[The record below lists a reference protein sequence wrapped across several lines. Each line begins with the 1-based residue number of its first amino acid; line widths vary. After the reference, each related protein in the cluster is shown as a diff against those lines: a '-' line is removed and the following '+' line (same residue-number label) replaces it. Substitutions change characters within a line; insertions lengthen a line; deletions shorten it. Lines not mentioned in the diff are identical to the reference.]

1 MTYSEA
7 LDWLEQVGRGG
18 SRLGLDRVRAYL
30 TRLGAPQDQIPMI
43 HVAGTNGKGS
53 VSACLS
59 AILTQAGYRVG
70 LYTSPHLDRFN
81 ERFRIRGE
89 EISDAAFADLVG
101 QGRAVWETMEDKPTE
116 FEVITALAFL
126 YFAQSACDLVV
137 LEVGLGGRL
146 DATNVIPTPLAAVI
160 TKLGLDHT
168 AELGDTLAQ
177 IAYEKAGIVKPGGR
191 VVLDGRNTEVLEQL
205 QQLCRERTCSTAITR
220 PDQLTVSRQ
229 DITGS
234 TFSYGPWRDLR
245 LTLAGSYQPGNAAL
259 ALETVEMLRA
269 QGWSVSDDAVRAG
282 LAAVRWP
289 GRFEL
294 LCQDPIFLLDGA
306 HNPDGVRA
314 AVESLSRSKAA
325 AAGGLSGRQRHPR
338 HGGAAGAPGPGASG
352 HHPAFSPGDG
362 GGRPGQDPGSDVPGA
377 SERLCQHPGGG
388 GLRLCHGPAGG
399 ALLRPGV
406 PLLCWDHPPGGAGGP
421 PLIQTKRS
429 HKNTLKCFV
438 QETSGCSFPHF
449 LLRLRLFLQDGL

>member
-18 SRLGLDRVRAYL
+18 SRLGLDRVRDYL

-53 VSACLS
+53 VS

-89 EISDAAFADLVG
+89 EISDAAFADLVS

-205 QQLCRERTCSTAITR
+205 QQLCRERACSTAITR

-245 LTLAGSYQPGNAAL
+245 LTLAGSYQPDNAAL
-259 ALETVEMLRA
+259 ALETVEVLRA

-314 AVESLSRSKAA
+314 AVESLSACFPGQKLRLLVGFLADKDIPGMVAQLAPLAQELLVITPPSPRAMEEEDLVKTLARTFPTPVKGFASIRAA
-325 AAGGLSGRQRHPR
+325 VDY
-338 HGGAAGAPGPGASG
+338 
-352 HHPAFSPGDG
+352 AFATA
-362 GGRPGQDPGSDVPGA
+362 RPGERFCALGSLY
-377 SERLCQHPGGG
+377 S
-388 GLRLCHGPAGG
+388 AGTIRQ
-399 ALLRPGV
+399 AVQAARP
-406 PLLCWDHPPGGAGGP
+406 
-421 PLIQTKRS
+421 
-429 HKNTLKCFV
+429 
-438 QETSGCSFPHF
+438 
-449 LLRLRLFLQDGL
+449 

>member
-89 EISDAAFADLVG
+89 EISDAALADLVS

-177 IAYEKAGIVKPGGR
+177 IAYEKAGIVKPGGW

-205 QQLCRERTCSTAITR
+205 QQLCRERACSTAITR
-220 PDQLTVSRQ
+220 QDQLTVSRQ

-245 LTLAGSYQPGNAAL
+245 LT
-259 ALETVEMLRA
+259 
-269 QGWSVSDDAVRAG
+269 
-282 LAAVRWP
+282 RWP

-314 AVESLSRSKAA
+314 AVESLSACFPGQKLRLLVGFLADKDIPGMVAQLAPLAQELLVITPPSPRAMEEENLVKTLARTFPAPVKGFASIRAA
-325 AAGGLSGRQRHPR
+325 VDY
-338 HGGAAGAPGPGASG
+338 
-352 HHPAFSPGDG
+352 AFATA
-362 GGRPGQDPGSDVPGA
+362 RPGERFCALGSLY
-377 SERLCQHPGGG
+377 S
-388 GLRLCHGPAGG
+388 AGTIRQ
-399 ALLRPGV
+399 AVQAARP
-406 PLLCWDHPPGGAGGP
+406 
-421 PLIQTKRS
+421 
-429 HKNTLKCFV
+429 
-438 QETSGCSFPHF
+438 
-449 LLRLRLFLQDGL
+449 

>member
-1 MTYSEA
+1 MSEEILIRQGAPTLAGIKTGSLFPCPCDDREA
-7 LDWLEQVGRGG
+7 LLTDVR
-18 SRLGLDRVRAYL
+18 RLNRQLVPKGLCLLPIRFKDGQALLYL
-30 TRLGAPQDQIPMI
+30 YRPAVLHRDLQDGLAQR
-43 HVAGTNGKGS
+43 
-53 VSACLS
+53 
-59 AILTQAGYRVG
+59 ILTQAGYRVG

-89 EISDAAFADLVG
+89 EISDAAFADLVS

-177 IAYEKAGIVKPGGR
+177 IAYEKAGIVKPGGW

-259 ALETVEMLRA
+259 ALETVEVLRA

-314 AVESLSRSKAA
+314 AVESLSACFPGQKLRLLVGFLADKDIPGMVAQLAPLAQELLVITPPSPRAMEEEDLVKTLARTFPAPVKGFASIRAA
-325 AAGGLSGRQRHPR
+325 VDY
-338 HGGAAGAPGPGASG
+338 
-352 HHPAFSPGDG
+352 AFATA
-362 GGRPGQDPGSDVPGA
+362 RPGERFCALGSLY
-377 SERLCQHPGGG
+377 S
-388 GLRLCHGPAGG
+388 AGTIRQ
-399 ALLRPGV
+399 AVQAARP
-406 PLLCWDHPPGGAGGP
+406 
-421 PLIQTKRS
+421 
-429 HKNTLKCFV
+429 
-438 QETSGCSFPHF
+438 
-449 LLRLRLFLQDGL
+449 

>member
-89 EISDAAFADLVG
+89 EISDAAFADLVS

-177 IAYEKAGIVKPGGR
+177 IAYEKAGIVKPGGW

-205 QQLCRERTCSTAITR
+205 QQLCRERACSTAVTR

-259 ALETVEMLRA
+259 ALETVEVLRA

-314 AVESLSRSKAA
+314 AVESLSACFPGQKLRLLVGFLADKDIPGMVAQLAPLAQELLVITPPSPRAMEEEDLVKTLARTFPTPVKGFASIRAA
-325 AAGGLSGRQRHPR
+325 VDY
-338 HGGAAGAPGPGASG
+338 
-352 HHPAFSPGDG
+352 AFATA
-362 GGRPGQDPGSDVPGA
+362 RPGERFCALGSLY
-377 SERLCQHPGGG
+377 S
-388 GLRLCHGPAGG
+388 AGTIRQ
-399 ALLRPGV
+399 AVQAARP
-406 PLLCWDHPPGGAGGP
+406 
-421 PLIQTKRS
+421 
-429 HKNTLKCFV
+429 
-438 QETSGCSFPHF
+438 
-449 LLRLRLFLQDGL
+449 

>member
-18 SRLGLDRVRAYL
+18 SRLGLDRVRDYL

-89 EISDAAFADLVG
+89 EISDAAFADLVS

-205 QQLCRERTCSTAITR
+205 RQLCRERACSAAVTR

-259 ALETVEMLRA
+259 ALETVEVL
-269 QGWSVSDDAVRAG
+269 RAG

-314 AVESLSRSKAA
+314 AVESLSACFPGQKLRLLVGFLADKDIPGMVAQLAPLAQELLVITPPSPRAMEEEDLVKTLARTFPAPVKGFASIRAA
-325 AAGGLSGRQRHPR
+325 VDY
-338 HGGAAGAPGPGASG
+338 
-352 HHPAFSPGDG
+352 AFATA
-362 GGRPGQDPGSDVPGA
+362 RPGERFCALGSLY
-377 SERLCQHPGGG
+377 S
-388 GLRLCHGPAGG
+388 AGTIRQ
-399 ALLRPGV
+399 AVQAARP
-406 PLLCWDHPPGGAGGP
+406 
-421 PLIQTKRS
+421 
-429 HKNTLKCFV
+429 
-438 QETSGCSFPHF
+438 
-449 LLRLRLFLQDGL
+449 

>member
-18 SRLGLDRVRAYL
+18 SRLGLDRVRDYL

-89 EISDAAFADLVG
+89 EISDAAFADLVS

-205 QQLCRERTCSTAITR
+205 RQLCRERACSAAVTR

-259 ALETVEMLRA
+259 ALETVEVL
-269 QGWSVSDDAVRAG
+269 RAG

-314 AVESLSRSKAA
+314 AVESLSACFPGQKLRLLVGFLADKDIPGMVAQLAPLAQELLVITPPSPRAMEEEDLVKTLARTFPAPVKGFASIRAAVDYAFATARPGERFCALGSLYSAA
-325 AAGGLSGRQRHPR
+325 AVRQ
-338 HGGAAGAPGPGASG
+338 A
-352 HHPAFSPGDG
+352 
-362 GGRPGQDPGSDVPGA
+362 V
-377 SERLCQHPGGG
+377 QHTMDTDS
-388 GLRLCHGPAGG
+388 LA
-399 ALLRPGV
+399 
-406 PLLCWDHPPGGAGGP
+406 
-421 PLIQTKRS
+421 
-429 HKNTLKCFV
+429 
-438 QETSGCSFPHF
+438 
-449 LLRLRLFLQDGL
+449 